1 MSENVI
7 DVFSGTGNCLDFARN
22 MAKKMGDTDII
33 MIRSTLAKEDVR
45 DAKRVG
51 FVFPCFGGGAPEDV
65 LNAAK
70 RIQISPD
77 AYTFAVSISASYAG
91 VGLAALNEIIPLRYW
106 RTTTHHCSCIWLFPH
121 DLMLPKL
128 SVEDAQARSM
138 KTAWIVAAEVLSGKV
153 TGKKPPK
160 NPLNAVE
167 NKGWPMIAQKK
178 AAAFKVSGDC
188 IGCGQ
193 CARLCPRGNIE
204 VVGGKAV
211 IGTNCAQCLA
221 CLQWC
226 PVSAI
231 SIGEITKKRE
241 HYHNPDVKPDDLC
254 QALIHI
260 D

>member
-7 DVFSGTGNCLDFARN
+7 YVFSGTGNCLDFARN

-121 DLMLPKL
+121 DLMMPRL
-128 SVEDAQARSM
+128 SVEQAQERSA
-138 KTAWIVAAEVLSGKV
+138 KVASEIAEAVRGHKRSE
-153 TGKKPPK
+153 KKPPR
-160 NPLNAVE
+160 NGLNALE
-167 NKGWPMIAQKK
+167 NKGFGGILSKK
-178 AAAFKVSGDC
+178 AAAFAVSDKC
-188 IGCGQ
+188 VGCGT
-193 CARLCPRGNIE
+193 CVRLCPRGNIRLE
-204 VVGGKAV
+204 TGRAV
-211 IGTNCAQCLA
+211 IGEDCAQCLG
-221 CLQWC
+221 CLQFC
-226 PVSAI
+226 PKEAI
-231 SIGEITKKRE
+231 SLGKVTEKRE
-241 HYHNPDVKPDDLC
+241 HYHNPNIKAEDLM
-254 QALIHI
+254 QTVIEFK
-260 D
+260 